1 MTTWF
6 VSVGKQIH
14 LAGNHLPDRLQASC
28 VPQAANA
35 SVKVSQVPIR
45 NTRPGIVLYQKISR
59 NAMDSMPVPRAG
71 RLWNSKADFFRPF
84 RTAATLVQ
92 SERNT
97 ANEDANSVYFD
108 PAHCSTEMIRQERG
122 PDLRDLNA
130 ALAALVDV
138 FPTIQPDVFRE
149 MLTNVSVESRLE
161 IVTEHLLQ
169 REAKWVRGRFR
180 TPGFGAISR
189 SSGRLSTANTTEPHS
204 VAEHVLSSDD
214 HFRSEAYCKAVKQ
227 VFYQEFRS
235 LSHSTIKGVLAE
247 QNFSYKLARPIL
259 HQLATRGWRFSIP
272 YFWSRPATAPTPT
285 IGQPPCVVWLE
296 DARVKG
302 KQTLHLKRTGSVELD
317 LELYEMFVAAPMAKY
332 RQEIIAANFVAASQI
347 NEAEATEVG
356 ALFDC
361 ECCYGSYTFEEI
373 ASCTEEGHLLCH
385 ECVRRTVNEALYGQ
399 GWSRTADLH
408 RATVRCF
415 ASASQDCG
423 GHLKPD
429 AVRRAL
435 NDDVSR
441 THEQDELWTIF
452 QNRLSADMLVQ
463 SHLTLQRCSSC
474 DYAEVDETPVFKL
487 RHPLAIWHYIGTRTT
502 AAFQL
507 AFLCGLVA
515 TSVFANILFG
525 LLTGIYILLSLFP
538 GLSRVLHS
546 VLTRIYRRRR
556 SNRFSCKNPTCLK
569 VTCMRCNA
577 IFRDPHTCFESEKTS
592 LRTAIETSATAAIK
606 RTCPRCLLSFIKDSG
621 CNKLVCN
628 CGYTMCYICRQ
639 EITVQEGYGHFC
651 QHFRPA
657 GGRCTEC
664 FRCDLYGDEDEEES
678 IRAAVEEAE
687 KAWRARDSGGV
698 EGNSTTTAPSADEEA
713 TRRMMEDVVGGKK
726 SVKWLMKQWM
736 DAVVEACFTWDITPA
751 ASSNGIE

>member
-1 MTTWF
+1 
-6 VSVGKQIH
+6 
-14 LAGNHLPDRLQASC
+14 
-28 VPQAANA
+28 
-35 SVKVSQVPIR
+35 
-45 NTRPGIVLYQKISR
+45 
-59 NAMDSMPVPRAG
+59 
-71 RLWNSKADFFRPF
+71 
-84 RTAATLVQ
+84 
-92 SERNT
+92 
-97 ANEDANSVYFD
+97 
-108 PAHCSTEMIRQERG
+108 MIQQERE

-130 ALAALVDV
+130 ALAALIDI
-138 FPTIQPDVFRE
+138 FPAIQPDVFRE
-149 MLTNVSVESRLE
+149 MLTNVSAESRLE
-161 IVTEHLLQ
+161 VVTEHLLQ

-180 TPGFGAISR
+180 TPSLGAISR
-189 SSGRLSTANTTEPHS
+189 SSDRSSKGNTASTTEPNS
-204 VAEHVLSSDD
+204 VVEKMLSSDD
-214 HFRSEAYCKAVKQ
+214 HFRSEAYRKAVKQ

-285 IGQPPCVVWLE
+285 LGQPPCVVWLE
-296 DARVKG
+296 DTRVEG
-302 KQTLHLKRTGSVELD
+302 KQIPHLKRTGSVELD
-317 LELYEMFVAAPMAKY
+317 LELYEMFVAAPIAKY
-332 RQEIIAANFVAASQI
+332 RQEVIAANFMAASQI

-361 ECCYGSYTFEEI
+361 ECCYGSYAFEEI
-373 ASCTEEGHLLCH
+373 ASCTEESHLLCH

-415 ASASQDCG
+415 ASTSQDCG
-423 GHLKPD
+423 GYLSPD

-435 NDDVSR
+435 NDDGSG

-452 QNRLSADMLVQ
+452 QNRLYADVLVR
-463 SHLTLQRCSSC
+463 SHLTLQRCPCC

-487 RHPLAIWHYIGTRTT
+487 RHPLEIWHYIGTRTT
-502 AAFQL
+502 TAFQL
-507 AFLCGLVA
+507 TFLCGLVA
-515 TSVFANILFG
+515 TSVFANALFG
-525 LLTGIYILLSLFP
+525 LLASIYLLFSLLP
-538 GLSRVLHS
+538 GSSRVLHG

-556 SNRFSCKNPTCLK
+556 SNRFRCKNPTCLK
-569 VTCMRCNA
+569 ITCMRCNA

-639 EITVQEGYGHFC
+639 EITAQEGYGHFC

-664 FRCDLYGDEDEEES
+664 FRCDLYGDEDEEKS

-687 KAWRARDSGGV
+687 KAWRAKDSGGI
-698 EGNSTTTAPSADEEA
+698 ERNSPTSAPTADEEA
-713 TRRMMEDVVGGKK
+713 TRRMLEDVAGGKK
-726 SVKWLMKQWM
+726 SVKWLVEQWI
-736 DAVVEACFTWDITPA
+736 DTLVEACFTWDITPA
-751 ASSNGIE
+751 ASSDSVE